1 MKWLFASVLSI
12 AFILAGPVSAQQ
24 TTYRFTSSTYSAS
37 YLRNEPCAGVGDC
50 KTLTTGHRAV
60 INLTLDNPLAPN
72 LPIRDRAPRIV
83 SYSFDTGT
91 EYVSGPSSQTHI
103 ARADLGTDS
112 SGLPDKMDLILQ
124 KSAGPPYNIM
134 SHTDP
139 NARVTE
145 VRIATAVTSTL
156 VNWLCRD
163 RDGRHHD
170 AKACTV
176 FIQST
181 GSSIGEVEI
190 APTVTKLSTE
200 PIPTLSE
207 WTMIGLGV
215 LMAMG
220 GGLMLM
226 RRRGAMTV

>member
-24 TTYRFTSSTYSAS
+24 TSYRFTSSTYSAS
-37 YLRNEPCAGVGDC
+37 KISNAPCAGVGDC
-50 KTLTTGHRAV
+50 TTLTTDHRAV
-60 INLTLDNPLAPN
+60 ITLTFDNPLAPN
-72 LPIRDRAPRIV
+72 LLMGDRASKII

-103 ARADLGTDS
+103 VRAILGTDS
-112 SGLPDKMDLILQ
+112 SGLPDKMNLILQ
-124 KSAGPPYNIM
+124 KSAGPPYNIT
-134 SHTDP
+134 SDTDP
-139 NARVTE
+139 NARMTQVHITTD
-145 VRIATAVTSTL
+145 ATATS
-156 VNWLCRD
+156 VNWLCRE
-163 RDGRHHD
+163 RDGRDHD
-170 AKACTV
+170 ANACTGFV
-176 FIQST
+176 PST
-181 GSSIGEVEI
+181 GSSEGEVEI
-190 APTVTKLSTE
+190 APTVTKLIAE

-207 WTMIGLGV
+207 WTMIGIGV